1 MGSSDTKTDCSC
13 MKHISGC
20 VFIENE
26 NLSNFPLTKQK
37 SNELPQFNTLKLVRN
52 NETVG
57 YVLYRKASNVLNI
70 LSIEISQQYRKQG
83 LGKEFFSLLEKT
95 AKKYRAQYIMVV
107 VVDSNYRDSKNF
119 FTSCGLQKFNDTSP
133 HILIKKLA

>member
-13 MKHISGC
+13 MKSISGC

-26 NLSNFPLTKQK
+26 NLTNFPLTKQK
-37 SNELPQFNTLKLVRN
+37 SNELPQFNTFKLVRN
-52 NETVG
+52 NEIIG
-57 YVLYRKASNVLNI
+57 YVLYRRASNVLNI
-70 LSIEISQQYRKQG
+70 LSMEISQQYRRQG

-95 AKKYRAQYIMVV
+95 AKKYRAQNIMV
-107 VVDSNYRDSKNF
+107 VVDSNYTYSKNF
-119 FTSCGLQKFNDTSP
+119 FTSCGLQEFNDTSP

>member
-1 MGSSDTKTDCSC
+1 
-13 MKHISGC
+13 MKSISGC

-26 NLSNFPLTKQK
+26 NLTNFPFTKQK
-37 SNELPQFNTLKLVRN
+37 SNELPQFNTFKLVCN
-52 NETVG
+52 NETIG
-57 YVLYRKASNVLNI
+57 YVLYRRASNVLNI
-70 LSIEISQQYRKQG
+70 LSMEISQQYRKQG

-95 AKKYRAQYIMVV
+95 AKKYRTQNIMV
-107 VVDSNYRDSKNF
+107 VVDSNYKDSKNF

>member
-1 MGSSDTKTDCSC
+1 
-13 MKHISGC
+13 MKSISGC

-26 NLSNFPLTKQK
+26 NLTNFPFTKQK
-37 SNELPQFNTLKLVRN
+37 SNELPQFNTFKLVRN

-57 YVLYRKASNVLNI
+57 YVLYRRASNVLNI
-70 LSIEISQQYRKQG
+70 LSMEISQQYRKQG

-95 AKKYRAQYIMVV
+95 AKKYRTQNIMV
-107 VVDSNYRDSKNF
+107 VVDSNYIDGKNF

>member
-1 MGSSDTKTDCSC
+1 
-13 MKHISGC
+13 MKSISGC

-26 NLSNFPLTKQK
+26 NLTNFPFTKQK
-37 SNELPQFNTLKLVRN
+37 SNELPQFNTFKLVCN
-52 NETVG
+52 NETIG
-57 YVLYRKASNVLNI
+57 YVLYRRASNVLNI
-70 LSIEISQQYRKQG
+70 LSMEISQQYRKQG

-95 AKKYRAQYIMVV
+95 AKKYRSQNIMV

>member
-1 MGSSDTKTDCSC
+1 
-13 MKHISGC
+13 MKSISGC

-26 NLSNFPLTKQK
+26 NLTNFPLTKQK
-37 SNELPQFNTLKLVRN
+37 SNELPQFNTFKLVRN

-57 YVLYRKASNVLNI
+57 YVLYRRASNVLNI
-70 LSIEISQQYRKQG
+70 LSMEISQQYRKQG

-95 AKKYRAQYIMVV
+95 AKKYRTQNIMV
-107 VVDSNYRDSKNF
+107 VVDSNYMDGKNF
-119 FTSCGLQKFNDTSP
+119 FTSCGLQEFNDISP

>member
-1 MGSSDTKTDCSC
+1 
-13 MKHISGC
+13 MKSISGC

-26 NLSNFPLTKQK
+26 DLTNFPLTKQK
-37 SNELPQFNTLKLVRN
+37 SNELPQFNTFKLVRN

-57 YVLYRKASNVLNI
+57 YVLYRRASNVLNI

-95 AKKYRAQYIMVV
+95 AKKYRAQNIMV

-119 FTSCGLQKFNDTSP
+119 FTSCGLQIFNDTSP

>member
-1 MGSSDTKTDCSC
+1 
-13 MKHISGC
+13 MKSISGC

-26 NLSNFPLTKQK
+26 NLTNFPFTKQK
-37 SNELPQFNTLKLVRN
+37 SNELPQFNTFKLVRN

-57 YVLYRKASNVLNI
+57 YVLYRRASNVLNI
-70 LSIEISQQYRKQG
+70 LSIEILQQYRRQG

-95 AKKYRAQYIMVV
+95 AKKYRTQNIMA
-107 VVDSNYRDSKNF
+107 VVDSNYMDSKNF

>member
-1 MGSSDTKTDCSC
+1 
-13 MKHISGC
+13 MKSISGC

-26 NLSNFPLTKQK
+26 DLTNFPLTKQK
-37 SNELPQFNTLKLVRN
+37 SNELPQFNTFKLVCN
-52 NETVG
+52 NETIG
-57 YVLYRKASNVLNI
+57 YVLYRRASNVLNI
-70 LSIEISQQYRKQG
+70 LSMEISQQYRKQG

-95 AKKYRAQYIMVV
+95 AKKYRSQNIMV

>member
-1 MGSSDTKTDCSC
+1 
-13 MKHISGC
+13 MKSISGC

-26 NLSNFPLTKQK
+26 NLTNFPFTKQK
-37 SNELPQFNTLKLVRN
+37 SNELPQFNTFKLVRN

-57 YVLYRKASNVLNI
+57 YVLYRRASNVLNI

-95 AKKYRAQYIMVV
+95 AKKYRTQNIMV

>member
-1 MGSSDTKTDCSC
+1 MGSSNTKTDCSC
-13 MKHISGC
+13 MKSISGC
-20 VFIENE
+20 VFIENA
-26 NLSNFPLTKQK
+26 NLTNFPFTKQK
-37 SNELPQFNTLKLVRN
+37 SNELPQFNTFKLVCN
-52 NETVG
+52 NETIG
-57 YVLYRKASNVLNI
+57 YVLYRRASNVLNI
-70 LSIEISQQYRKQG
+70 LSMEISQQYRKQG

-95 AKKYRAQYIMVV
+95 AKKYRSQNIMV

>member
-1 MGSSDTKTDCSC
+1 MGSSDTKADCSC
-13 MKHISGC
+13 MKSISGC

-26 NLSNFPLTKQK
+26 NLANFPLTKQK
-37 SNELPQFNTLKLVRN
+37 SNELPQFNTFKLVRN
-52 NETVG
+52 NETIG
-57 YVLYRKASNVLNI
+57 YVLYRRASNVLNI
-70 LSIEISQQYRKQG
+70 LSMEILQQYRRQG

-95 AKKYRAQYIMVV
+95 AKKYRAQNIMV

>member
-1 MGSSDTKTDCSC
+1 
-13 MKHISGC
+13 MKSISGC

-26 NLSNFPLTKQK
+26 NLTNFPFTKQK
-37 SNELPQFNTLKLVRN
+37 SNELPQFNTFKLVRN
-52 NETVG
+52 NETIG
-57 YVLYRKASNVLNI
+57 YVLYRRASNVLNI

-95 AKKYRAQYIMVV
+95 AKKYRTQNIMV
-107 VVDSNYRDSKNF
+107 VVDSNYMDSKNF

>member
-1 MGSSDTKTDCSC
+1 
-13 MKHISGC
+13 MKSISGC

-26 NLSNFPLTKQK
+26 DLTNFPFTKQK
-37 SNELPQFNTLKLVRN
+37 SNELPQFNTFKLVRN

-57 YVLYRKASNVLNI
+57 YVLYRRASNVLNI
-70 LSIEISQQYRKQG
+70 LSMEISQQYRKQG

-95 AKKYRAQYIMVV
+95 AKKYRTQNIMV
-107 VVDSNYRDSKNF
+107 VVDSNCIDGKNF
-119 FTSCGLQKFNDTSP
+119 FTSCGLQEFNDTSP

>member
-1 MGSSDTKTDCSC
+1 MGSSDTKADCSC
-13 MKHISGC
+13 MKSILGC

-26 NLSNFPLTKQK
+26 DLTNFPLTKQK
-37 SNELPQFNTLKLVRN
+37 SNELPQFNTFKLVRN

-57 YVLYRKASNVLNI
+57 YVLYRRASNVLNI
-70 LSIEISQQYRKQG
+70 LSMEISQQYRKQG

-95 AKKYRAQYIMVV
+95 AKKYRTQNIMV
-107 VVDSNYRDSKNF
+107 VVDSNYMDDKNF
-119 FTSCGLQKFNDTSP
+119 FTSCGLQEFNDTSP

>member
-1 MGSSDTKTDCSC
+1 
-13 MKHISGC
+13 MKSISGC

-26 NLSNFPLTKQK
+26 DLTNFPLTKQK
-37 SNELPQFNTLKLVRN
+37 SNELPQFNTFKLVYN
-52 NETVG
+52 NETIG
-57 YVLYRKASNVLNI
+57 YVLYRRASNVLNI

-95 AKKYRAQYIMVV
+95 AKKYRSQNIMV

>member
-1 MGSSDTKTDCSC
+1 
-13 MKHISGC
+13 MKSISGC

-26 NLSNFPLTKQK
+26 NLTNFPFTKQK
-37 SNELPQFNTLKLVRN
+37 SNELPQFNTFKLVRN

-57 YVLYRKASNVLNI
+57 YVLYRRASNVLNI
-70 LSIEISQQYRKQG
+70 LSMEISQQYRKQG

-95 AKKYRAQYIMVV
+95 AKKYRAQNIMV
-107 VVDSNYRDSKNF
+107 VVDSNYMDSKNF

>member
-1 MGSSDTKTDCSC
+1 
-13 MKHISGC
+13 MKSISGC

-26 NLSNFPLTKQK
+26 ILTNFPLTKQK
-37 SNELPQFNTLKLVRN
+37 SNELPQFNTFKLVRN
-52 NETVG
+52 NETIG
-57 YVLYRKASNVLNI
+57 YVLYRRASNVLNI
-70 LSIEISQQYRKQG
+70 LSMEISQPYRRQG

-95 AKKYRAQYIMVV
+95 AKKYRAQNIMV
-107 VVDSNYRDSKNF
+107 VVDSNYIDGKNF

>member
-1 MGSSDTKTDCSC
+1 
-13 MKHISGC
+13 MKSISGC

-26 NLSNFPLTKQK
+26 NLTNFPFTKQK
-37 SNELPQFNTLKLVRN
+37 SNELPQFNTFKLVRN

-57 YVLYRKASNVLNI
+57 YVLYRRASNVLNI
-70 LSIEISQQYRKQG
+70 LSMEISQQYRKQG

-95 AKKYRAQYIMVV
+95 AKKYRAQNIMV
-107 VVDSNYRDSKNF
+107 VVDSNYMDSKNF
-119 FTSCGLQKFNDTSP
+119 FTSCGLQEFNDTSP

>member
-1 MGSSDTKTDCSC
+1 
-13 MKHISGC
+13 MKSISGC

-26 NLSNFPLTKQK
+26 NLTNFPFTKQK
-37 SNELPQFNTLKLVRN
+37 SNELPQFNTFKLVRN

-57 YVLYRKASNVLNI
+57 YVLYRRASNVLNI
-70 LSIEISQQYRKQG
+70 LSMEISQQYRKQG

-95 AKKYRAQYIMVV
+95 AKKYRTQNIMV
-107 VVDSNYRDSKNF
+107 VVDSNYMYSKNF
-119 FTSCGLQKFNDTSP
+119 FTSCGLQEFNDTSP

>member
-1 MGSSDTKTDCSC
+1 
-13 MKHISGC
+13 MKSISGC

-26 NLSNFPLTKQK
+26 NLTNFPFTKQK
-37 SNELPQFNTLKLVRN
+37 SNELPQFNTFKLVCN
-52 NETVG
+52 NETIG
-57 YVLYRKASNVLNI
+57 YVLYRRASNVLNI
-70 LSIEISQQYRKQG
+70 LSMEISQQYRKQG

-95 AKKYRAQYIMVV
+95 AKKYRSQNIMV
-107 VVDSNYRDSKNF
+107 VVDSNYKDSKNF

>member
-1 MGSSDTKTDCSC
+1 
-13 MKHISGC
+13 MKSISGC

-26 NLSNFPLTKQK
+26 NLTNFPFTKQK
-37 SNELPQFNTLKLVRN
+37 SNELPQFNTFKLVRN

-57 YVLYRKASNVLNI
+57 YVLYRRTSNVLNI
-70 LSIEISQQYRKQG
+70 LSMEISQQYRKQG

-95 AKKYRAQYIMVV
+95 AKKYRSQNIMV

>member
-1 MGSSDTKTDCSC
+1 
-13 MKHISGC
+13 MKSISGC

-26 NLSNFPLTKQK
+26 NLTNFPFTKQK
-37 SNELPQFNTLKLVRN
+37 SNELPQFNTFKLVRN
-52 NETVG
+52 NETIG
-57 YVLYRKASNVLNI
+57 YVLYRRASNVLNI
-70 LSIEISQQYRKQG
+70 LSIEILQQYRKQG

-95 AKKYRAQYIMVV
+95 AKKYRSQNIMV
-107 VVDSNYRDSKNF
+107 VVDSNYIDSKNF

>member
-1 MGSSDTKTDCSC
+1 
-13 MKHISGC
+13 MKSISGC

-26 NLSNFPLTKQK
+26 NLTNFPFTKQK
-37 SNELPQFNTLKLVRN
+37 SNELPQFNTFKLVRN

-57 YVLYRKASNVLNI
+57 YVLYRRASNVLNI
-70 LSIEISQQYRKQG
+70 LSMEISQQYRKQG

-95 AKKYRAQYIMVV
+95 AKKYRAQNIMV
-107 VVDSNYRDSKNF
+107 VVDSNYIDSKNF

>member
-1 MGSSDTKTDCSC
+1 
-13 MKHISGC
+13 MKSISGC

-26 NLSNFPLTKQK
+26 NLTNFPFTKQK
-37 SNELPQFNTLKLVRN
+37 SNELPQFNTFKLVRN

-57 YVLYRKASNVLNI
+57 YVLYRRASNVLNI
-70 LSIEISQQYRKQG
+70 LSMEISQQYRRQG

-95 AKKYRAQYIMVV
+95 AKKYRTQNIMV
-107 VVDSNYRDSKNF
+107 VVDSNYMDDKNF

>member
-1 MGSSDTKTDCSC
+1 
-13 MKHISGC
+13 MKSISGC

-37 SNELPQFNTLKLVRN
+37 SNELPQFNTFKLVRN

-57 YVLYRKASNVLNI
+57 YVLYRRASNVLNI
-70 LSIEISQQYRKQG
+70 LSMEISQQYRKQG
-83 LGKEFFSLLEKT
+83 VGKEFFSLLEKT
-95 AKKYRAQYIMVV
+95 AKKYRTQNIMV

-119 FTSCGLQKFNDTSP
+119 FTSCGLQQFNDTSP

>member
-1 MGSSDTKTDCSC
+1 
-13 MKHISGC
+13 MKSISGC

-26 NLSNFPLTKQK
+26 NLTNFPFTKQK
-37 SNELPQFNTLKLVRN
+37 SNELPQFNTFKLVRN

-57 YVLYRKASNVLNI
+57 YVLYRRASNVLNI
-70 LSIEISQQYRKQG
+70 LSIEILQQYRKQG

-95 AKKYRAQYIMVV
+95 AKKYRTQNIMVI
-107 VVDSNYRDSKNF
+107 VDSNYMDSKNF

>member
-13 MKHISGC
+13 MKSISGC

-26 NLSNFPLTKQK
+26 NLTNFPLTKQK
-37 SNELPQFNTLKLVRN
+37 SNELPQFNTFKLVRN
-52 NETVG
+52 NETIG
-57 YVLYRKASNVLNI
+57 YVLYRRASNVLNI
-70 LSIEISQQYRKQG
+70 LSMEISQQHRRQG

-95 AKKYRAQYIMVV
+95 AKKYRAQNIMV
-107 VVDSNYRDSKNF
+107 VVDSNYTYSNNF
-119 FTSCGLQKFNDTSP
+119 FTSCGLQEFNDTSP

>member
-1 MGSSDTKTDCSC
+1 
-13 MKHISGC
+13 MKSISGC

-26 NLSNFPLTKQK
+26 NLTNFPLTKQK
-37 SNELPQFNTLKLVRN
+37 SDELPQFNTFKLVRN

-57 YVLYRKASNVLNI
+57 YVLYRRASNVLNI

-95 AKKYRAQYIMVV
+95 AKKYRTQNIMV
-107 VVDSNYRDSKNF
+107 VVDSNYMYSKNF
-119 FTSCGLQKFNDTSP
+119 FTSCGLQKFNDASP

>member
-1 MGSSDTKTDCSC
+1 
-13 MKHISGC
+13 MKSISGC

-26 NLSNFPLTKQK
+26 NLTNFPFTKQK
-37 SNELPQFNTLKLVRN
+37 SNELPQFNTFKLVRN
-52 NETVG
+52 NETIG
-57 YVLYRKASNVLNI
+57 YVLYRRASNVLNI
-70 LSIEISQQYRKQG
+70 LSMEISQQYRKQG

-95 AKKYRAQYIMVV
+95 AKKYRTQNIMV
-107 VVDSNYRDSKNF
+107 VVDSNYIDSKNF

>member
-1 MGSSDTKTDCSC
+1 
-13 MKHISGC
+13 MKSISGC

-26 NLSNFPLTKQK
+26 NLTNFPFTKQK
-37 SNELPQFNTLKLVRN
+37 SNELPQFNTFKLVCN

-57 YVLYRKASNVLNI
+57 YVLYRRASNVLNI
-70 LSIEISQQYRKQG
+70 LSMEISQQYRKQG

-95 AKKYRAQYIMVV
+95 AKKYRAQNIMV
-107 VVDSNYRDSKNF
+107 VVDSNYMDSKNF

>member
-1 MGSSDTKTDCSC
+1 MGSSDTKADCSC
-13 MKHISGC
+13 MKSISGC

-26 NLSNFPLTKQK
+26 NLTNFPFTKQK
-37 SNELPQFNTLKLVRN
+37 SNELPQFNTFKLVRN
-52 NETVG
+52 NETIG
-57 YVLYRKASNVLNI
+57 YVLYRRASNVLNI
-70 LSIEISQQYRKQG
+70 LSMEISQQYRKQG

-95 AKKYRAQYIMVV
+95 AKKYRAQNIMVV
-107 VVDSNYRDSKNF
+107 VDYNYRDSKNF

>member
-1 MGSSDTKTDCSC
+1 
-13 MKHISGC
+13 MKSISGC

-26 NLSNFPLTKQK
+26 NLTNFPFTKQK
-37 SNELPQFNTLKLVRN
+37 SNELPQFNTFKLVCN
-52 NETVG
+52 NETIG
-57 YVLYRKASNVLNI
+57 YVLYRRASNVLNI
-70 LSIEISQQYRKQG
+70 LSIEISQQYRRQG

-95 AKKYRAQYIMVV
+95 AKKYRSQNIMVV
-107 VVDSNYRDSKNF
+107 VDSHYRDSKNF